1 MQIIYRYLT
10 FCVMLIANVLVDIYI
25 IQNEKDV
32 ASGFATGNQIQ
43 GTSSTFTW
51 NVLVDYGST
60 AARNIGVQAILVFH
74 IGRHWEKLKVS
85 LDQID
90 YYLSK
95 IMCQRD
101 EYYFK
106 YRKLCFGGIAYI
118 VTVVC
123 LRYHIIYY

>member
-1 MQIIYRYLT
+1 
-10 FCVMLIANVLVDIYI
+10 MLLDIYI
-25 IQNEKDV
+25 SQNEKDV

-74 IGRHWEKLKVS
+74 IGRNWEKLKIS
-85 LDQID
+85 LDHTENF
-90 YYLSK
+90 LLK
-95 IMCQRD
+95 IIIMYQQ
-101 EYYFK
+101 EEFYFK

-118 VTVVC
+118 ITVVGGI
-123 LRYHIIYY
+123 LLFKNYYEDTILCNFV